1 MQDPAPSGSSPGVRQ
16 DRLPSA
22 AHAMARAS
30 AAHDPVAG
38 SGANRPPPPAA
49 RAARALP
56 AALLFALVF
65 VEGFVSLGAE
75 IVALRR
81 LVPHVG
87 SAITVTAPTIGFF
100 LLALALGYQAGGRV
114 ATDYLA
120 RVRRNFLIAAGL
132 IAIGLAGPVVDAL
145 FAHLQPAPVA
155 WLVLVGGV
163 LCPVA
168 WLLGQTVP
176 ILTNLL
182 RHERAGARSG
192 AALYWSTLG
201 SFLGALT
208 LSMLVMQW
216 LGVGAAVLICAG
228 LLLALVPALA
238 TASGRQARANAT
250 AALLGAAAIG
260 FNLVLPQQLE
270 TAYATC
276 RIAPVTLAGFEAPR
290 VFWINNSVAS
300 IIDAGEPP
308 RYARYIE
315 RLRTLLLEELA
326 LRERR
331 VLVLGAGGFTLSHRE
346 PLNHYTYVDI
356 DPAVKDIAERDFL
369 REPIRGEFV
378 VADARAYVRD
388 TALRYDVVVVDV
400 YSALTSIPAHLVTRE
415 FWRTTRRALA
425 ADGVMVANLL
435 LDPQLATPY
444 ARGLLATIQA
454 EYGMCAVEV
463 LFRDRPLSNVLVTC
477 SAAAMPEAT
486 AEPYTDE
493 RNRADID
500 LLRSR

>member
-1 MQDPAPSGSSPGVRQ
+1 MHDPAASPTGATRTAPCPPGPVRSPG
-16 DRLPSA
+16 A
-22 AHAMARAS
+22 TAW
-30 AAHDPVAG
+30 
-38 SGANRPPPPAA
+38 PPA
-49 RAARALP
+49 LP
-56 AALLFALVF
+56 GALLFLLVF

-87 SAITVTAPTIGFF
+87 SAITVTAPTIAFF

-114 ATDYLA
+114 AGDYLA
-120 RVRRNFLIAAGL
+120 RVRRNFLLAAGL
-132 IAIGLAGPVVDAL
+132 IAVGLAGPVVEAA

-155 WLVLVGGV
+155 WAVVVCGV

-208 LSMLVMQW
+208 LSMGVMQW
-216 LGVGAAVLICAG
+216 LGVSVAVLICAG
-228 LLLALVPALA
+228 LLLALVPALDAAGA
-238 TASGRQARANAT
+238 TRRRA
-250 AALLGAAAIG
+250 GAAAGLIAVVALVC
-260 FNLVLPQQLE
+260 NLMLAQQTE
-270 TAYATC
+270 TAYATY
-276 RIAPVTLAGFEAPR
+276 RVDAAEIPGFEAAR
-290 VFWINNSVAS
+290 VFRINASPAS

-315 RLRTLLLEELA
+315 RLRRLLLDEMA
-326 LRERR
+326 FRGRS

-356 DPAVKDIAERDFL
+356 DPAVKAIAERDFL
-369 REPIRGEFV
+369 REPVVGDFV
-378 VADARAYVRD
+378 AADARAWVRD
-388 TALRYDVVVVDV
+388 TDRRHDAIVVDV

-415 FWRTTRRALA
+415 FWRATRQALKPDGVLA
-425 ADGVMVANLL
+425 ANLI
-435 LDPQLATPY
+435 LDRDLASPY
-444 ARGLLATIQA
+444 ARNLLATIQA
-454 EYGMCAVEV
+454 EYGACAVEV
-463 LFRDRPLSNVLVTC
+463 LFRDRPQGNVLVICTVATQP
-477 SAAAMPEAT
+477 AAQAPPA
-486 AEPYTDE
+486 PYTDE
-493 RNRADID
+493 HNRADLD
-500 LLRSR
+500 VLRGKR

>member
-1 MQDPAPSGSSPGVRQ
+1 MQDPALPGSNPRPGP
-16 DRLPSA
+16 DSKAAATAGPSA
-22 AHAMARAS
+22 GLTPDATPGLRP
-30 AAHDPVAG
+30 DPA
-38 SGANRPPPPAA
+38 P
-49 RAARALP
+49 ALP
-56 AALLFALVF
+56 VALLFALVF

-100 LLALALGYQAGGRV
+100 LLALALGYHAGGRV
-114 ATDYLA
+114 AADYLA

-132 IAIGLAGPVVDAL
+132 IAVGLAGPVADWL
-145 FAHLQPAPVA
+145 FAHLQPAPMA

-201 SFLGALT
+201 SFLGAVS

-228 LLLALVPALA
+228 LLLALVPALG
-238 TASGRQARANAT
+238 TSGEPRRRANAA
-250 AALLGAAAIG
+250 AALLGATAVAC
-260 FNLVLPQQLE
+260 NLILPQQLE
-270 TAYATC
+270 TAYATY

-300 IIDAGEPP
+300 IIDASEPP

-315 RLRTLLLEELA
+315 RLRTLLLDDLA
-326 LRERR
+326 LRDRR

-444 ARGLLATIQA
+444 ARNLLATIEA
-454 EYGMCAVEV
+454 EYGACAVEV
-463 LFRDRPLSNVLVTC
+463 LFRDRPLGNVLVTC
-477 SAAAMPEAT
+477 SAAAEPQA

-493 RNRADID
+493 RNRADMD
-500 LLRSR
+500 VLRSR